1 MLEMLST
8 ATLAAAVFAAVG
20 VLESSSSPP
29 QAAAKSVARVMH
41 ETMSFTW
48 VLRREMRACVSAAG
62 AGFFRPVRA
71 SQSKLMRRGFPRQG
85 PGHARE
91 TPGAI
96 GVHAAVTAPGDLV
109 RYDGLQVANAPTRTR
124 PEESRAGESTVS
136 TCDFVRVP
144 VQHIG

>member
-1 MLEMLST
+1 MVHEPLSSPQATNVQLLASQVHSPVTAGAGGTDSAAAMLEMLST

-96 GVHAAVTAPGDLV
+96 G
-109 RYDGLQVANAPTRTR
+109 
-124 PEESRAGESTVS
+124 
-136 TCDFVRVP
+136 
-144 VQHIG
+144 